1 METLQSVGT
10 MLLMLL
16 LFAGILFLA
25 WYTTRLIARKSGPAL
40 GKNSANLQ
48 VVEKLSLGQDKCL
61 LIVRAADKTLLLSA
75 AGERIGLLCEID
87 PAALQS
93 QGEPPLGANPSF
105 SELFGKLR
113 KRREEKEPDGA
124 QGRDADD

>member
-1 METLQSVGT
+1 MDMQGIGT

-25 WYTTRLIARKSGPAL
+25 WYTTRFIARKSGPVA

-48 VVEKLSLGQDKCL
+48 VLEKLSLGQDKCL
-61 LIVRAADKTLLLSA
+61 LLVKAADKTLLVSA
-75 AGERIGLLCEID
+75 AGDQLRMLCEVEA
-87 PAALQS
+87 AALRPQS
-93 QGEPPLGANPSF
+93 EAALAPASF

-113 KRREEKEPDGA
+113 KQRAEKEPDGTERR
-124 QGRDADD
+124 GPDD